1 MQHKLQIELINDTI
15 NIYYISLRRSKETS
29 YMLPSMKYISS

>member
-15 NIYYISLRRSKETS
+15 NIFYISLLRRKELQAPIFS
-29 YMLPSMKYISS
+29 GA